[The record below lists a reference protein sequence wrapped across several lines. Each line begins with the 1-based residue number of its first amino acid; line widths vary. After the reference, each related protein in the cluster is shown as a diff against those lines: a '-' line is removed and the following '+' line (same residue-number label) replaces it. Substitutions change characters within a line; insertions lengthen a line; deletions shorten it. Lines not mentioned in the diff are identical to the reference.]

1 MYVILNE
8 TQIDINNNRSKIEYN
23 VYCQSNGS
31 GWFTGSHT
39 RKFILNGTTYINE
52 TSNISCKSPNAY
64 INIASGVTDYITH
77 NNDGSKTVSFEAVI
91 QGSTYGVSA
100 EISGTIALTTLARAS
115 SISCTTANIGETSII
130 VINSVVP
137 ERTHNVFVS
146 FNGIALTI
154 LTDVKGGTYSWTI
167 PESFYSKIPN
177 AKLGTGV
184 MSVDTYNGNTLV
196 GSKAINFTVMTNAE
210 TCKPNLSATVVDNNS
225 STIAITGDKNKLV
238 RYKSTA
244 KVQIT
249 ASAKNSATLSVKRVN
264 GQVVSGDTINIENIE
279 NNSFD
284 IEVVDSRGY
293 SNTITVTK
301 TMIEYIPLSINA
313 SAIRKNPTSSE
324 TLLSF
329 SGNYFNSKIGTTT
342 NTLQVSWKYKIKNA
356 TEYSTA
362 KTITPTITNNT
373 FAVSKIS
380 LGSLFNYQNAY
391 DIQLIAKDKLSTV
404 TTSLTLTQGIPVINW
419 GKDFFNVNGDIQ
431 QNGTSIKEILNKI
444 NEATMLLSSSN
455 VISITPSG
463 ATNHTGFGGSYYYKT
478 GTRVH
483 VHLGIKMNTTT
494 RSEIF
499 NMPAGFRPKGTI
511 CVLGGGADGNVP
523 DISSVEILEDGRI
536 FAKSN
541 THFVCINTE
550 YDAFN

>member
-8 TQIDINNNRSKIEYN
+8 TQVDVNNNRSKIEYN
-23 VYCQSNGS
+23 VYCQSSSS
-31 GWFTGSHT
+31 GWFTGTHT

-64 INIASGVTDYITH
+64 IPIASGVTDYIAH
-77 NNDGSKTVSFEAVI
+77 DNDGSKTVSFEAVI

-100 EISGTIALTTLARAS
+100 EISGTIALTTLPRAS
-115 SISCTTANIGETSII
+115 SISCTTANVEETSII

-137 ERTHNVFVS
+137 EWTHNVFVS

-177 AKLGTGV
+177 EKLGTGV

-196 GSKAINFTVMTNAE
+196 GSKAINFTVMTNE
-210 TCKPNLSATVVDNNS
+210 EKCKPNLSATVVDNNS
-225 STIAITGDKNKLV
+225 STIDITKNKNKLIK
-238 RYKSTA
+238 YKSTA
-244 KVQIT
+244 KIDIT
-249 ASAKNSATLSVKRVN
+249 STAKNSASIVSKRINGQIVN
-264 GQVVSGDTINIENIE
+264 GNTASIENIE
-279 NNSFD
+279 ANSFV
-284 IEVVDSRGY
+284 IETTDSRGY
-293 SNTITVTK
+293 SNSVTITK
-301 TMIEYIPLSINA
+301 EMINYIPLSLNA
-313 SAIRKNPTSSE
+313 NIKRKNPTSSE
-324 TLLSF
+324 VIANL
-329 SGNYFNSKIGTTT
+329 SGNYFNGSLG
-342 NTLQVSWKYKIKNA
+342 N
-356 TEYSTA
+356 
-362 KTITPTITNNT
+362 TNNT
-373 FAVSKIS
+373 LEVTWNYKKKSESDYKSGGKITTETSENKYSTNNKS
-380 LGSLFNYQNAY
+380 LGALFNYQNAY

-404 TTSLTLTQGIPVINW
+404 TTSLTLTQGIPIMNW

-444 NEATMLLSSSN
+444 NDATMLLLSSN

-463 ATNHTGFGGSYYYKT
+463 ATNHTGFGGSYYYKI
-478 GTRVH
+478 GARVH

-536 FAKSN
+536 FAKSS
-541 THFVCINTE
+541 TQFVCINTE